1 MIPAA
6 NALPAR
12 ILAFLPGP
20 DSASPRAR
28 RRSRRR
34 VPDGAAT
41 RSGWNAVLG
50 SGACTYATGTWT
62 PDRCEC
68 QQRRHRY
75 DRGRP
80 SRRASAACGANSG
93 GARSRSFRDS
103 PSRAEAAGRRLGFR
117 PCRYRCGPG
126 RRFIP
131 VATTGPRDLAGAARL
146 SGQCPCRKPLG
157 PTGALAA
164 HPNCF
169 RIMPSSWEP
178 RYGIEP

>member
-12 ILAFLPGP
+12 ILTFLPGP
-20 DSASPRAR
+20 DSASPPAR

-34 VPDGAAT
+34 VPDGARDQVRVECGT
-41 RSGWNAVLG
+41 RAPAHANMPRGHGRRTGANASSAVTAMT
-50 SGACTYATGTWT
+50 GAC
-62 PDRCEC
+62 C
-68 QQRRHRY
+68 
-75 DRGRP
+75 
-80 SRRASAACGANSG
+80 RRASAACGANSS

-103 PSRAEAAGRRLGFR
+103 PSGAEAACRRLGFR
-117 PCRYRCGPG
+117 LCRYRCRPG

-131 VATTGPRDLAGAARL
+131 VDTTGPRDLAGAARL
-146 SGQCPCRKPLG
+146 SGQYPCRKPLD
-157 PTGALAA
+157 PTGALVA
-164 HPNCF
+164 HANCF